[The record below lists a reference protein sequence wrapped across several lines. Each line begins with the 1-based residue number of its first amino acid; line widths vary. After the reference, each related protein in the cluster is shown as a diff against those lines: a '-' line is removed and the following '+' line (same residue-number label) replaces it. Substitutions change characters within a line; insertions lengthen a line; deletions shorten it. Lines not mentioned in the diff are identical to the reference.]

1 MHKQMS
7 KHQEAEEALQRAL
20 KICEKALN
28 TNENAH
34 KFYLTRPKEEQDLQ
48 MHSVMSK
55 NIEIR
60 KVLLLTL
67 SNLMI
72 VLNELDKQSLVP
84 GFKKRLSEV
93 AQGLENITNKS
104 VS

>member
-1 MHKQMS
+1 ML
-7 KHQEAEEALQRAL
+7 EAEETLQRAL

-34 KFYLTRPKEEQDLQ
+34 KFYSTRPKEEQDTH
-48 MHSVMSK
+48 MPGVTSK

-67 SNLMI
+67 SNFMI
-72 VLNELDKQSLVP
+72 VLNELDKKTLVP
-84 GFKKRLSEV
+84 TYKKRLSEV
-93 AQGLENITNKS
+93 AQGLENVTNKS